1 MGSWEEMFIF
11 RSLMGVLNHA
21 PIACP
26 HAPKDGGEAAIREER
41 EAVCKRVLQ
50 MLKHGMQTVAANVN
64 WGGIM
69 SRVSLVP
76 TVSIMN
82 V

>member
-1 MGSWEEMFIF
+1 MVVLHHVPAVSRHVLQAGGGQMGE
-11 RSLMGVLNHA
+11 LG
-21 PIACP
+21 
-26 HAPKDGGEAAIREER
+26 
-41 EAVCKRVLQ
+41 AVCKHVLQ
-50 MLKHGMQTVAANVN
+50 MPKHGMQTDAANVN